1 MAPRALA
8 AAFAPPAAAT
18 PAARRAAALP
28 AVDAWSPSP
37 AAGCRRRP
45 LAAAARQ
52 AITPAAWHMRATGEG
67 TSDSG
72 SRVTAARPAPP
83 PAAAAAVGGGVAF
96 LATAL
101 LFGGV
106 LAAAPDVAAAAA
118 AAAAAA
124 PSATTDAPAAASA
137 PAAGRPVWA
146 PPADGGGSYGL
157 RKGSLQQCVGD
168 ASCLSSTSVRNPS
181 KFAPPWTWQSATGD
195 EAVAWASLKAL
206 LARLEEA
213 GGQGAPRVVAV
224 DDAKRYVRSEWPGFP
239 KGVVDVVEFLF
250 VPGDGI
256 VTFRSCSQEVRYIYP
271 FQAPLGDLGANLDH
285 LTRVRTAL
293 DWTEL
298 SGYTIF

>member
-1 MAPRALA
+1 MAPRTLA
-8 AAFAPPAAAT
+8 AAFAPPAGAAAT
-18 PAARRAAALP
+18 LARQTTTLP
-28 AVDAWSPSP
+28 AVGAWSPTP

-45 LAAAARQ
+45 FAAAAAARQ
-52 AITPAAWHMRATGEG
+52 LPSVWHMYATGG
-67 TSDSG
+67 G
-72 SRVTAARPAPP
+72 SSHRAAASAPP
-83 PAAAAAVGGGVAF
+83 SAWAATGGVVALAAAALLFCSVLAGAPPDAAAAGAAPAAAAAP
-96 LATAL
+96 T
-101 LFGGV
+101 
-106 LAAAPDVAAAAA
+106 
-118 AAAAAA
+118 
-124 PSATTDAPAAASA
+124 STTDAPAAAA
-137 PAAGRPVWA
+137 TPPPPAADRPVWA
-146 PPADGGGSYGL
+146 PPADGNGSYGL

-213 GGQGAPRVVAV
+213 GGTGAPRVVAV
-224 DDAKRYVRSEWPGFP
+224 DEAKRYIRSEWPGFP
-239 KGVVDVVEFLF
+239 KGVTDVVEFLF

-271 FQAPLGDLGANLDH
+271 FQAPVGDLGANLDH

-298 SGYTIF
+298 SGYSIF

>member
-1 MAPRALA
+1 MAPRALV
-8 AAFAPPAAAT
+8 AAFAPPAAGT

-28 AVDAWSPSP
+28 AVGARSPSP

-52 AITPAAWHMRATGEG
+52 ATTPAPSHMRVAGEG
-67 TSDSG
+67 PSDSG
-72 SRVTAARPAPP
+72 SRVTAARPVPP
-83 PAAAAAVGGGVAF
+83 PAAAAAVGGSVAALF
-96 LATAL
+96 VAAL

-118 AAAAAA
+118 AAA
-124 PSATTDAPAAASA
+124 PSATTDAPAAATA